1 MRQLFILI
9 VIAAIGYLAYTFSKE
24 RFAKPLTDEGEE
36 GAPPSTVQPVIPPI
50 APVAPVAPATPAAPV
65 FKSRIADRAS
75 GTSSGE
81 KRLAPLGT
89 LYMVERV
96 SVETKNG
103 IIAVVPGDEVKVL
116 KRTGDRLKVTI
127 GKVDF
132 EVKEIQV
139 TNDLDVAQAAEKKEF
154 ARRIRP
160 R

>member
-36 GAPPSTVQPVIPPI
+36 GAPPSTVEPVIPV
-50 APVAPVAPATPAAPV
+50 APVAPVAPVTPAAPV

-75 GTSSGE
+75 GASSGE

-132 EVKEIQV
+132 EVKETQV

-154 ARRIRP
+154 ARRIRA

>member
-24 RFAKPLTDEGEE
+24 RFARPLTDEGEE
-36 GAPPSTVQPVIPPI
+36 GVPPSTVQPAIPV
-50 APVAPVAPATPAAPV
+50 APLAPVAPATPAAPV
-65 FKSRIADRAS
+65 FKSRIPDRAS
-75 GTSSGE
+75 TASSGE

-89 LYMVERV
+89 YYMVDRV
-96 SVETKNG
+96 SVETKDG

-132 EVKEIQV
+132 EVKEAQV

-154 ARRIRP
+154 ARRSRA

>member
-9 VIAAIGYLAYTFSKE
+9 VIAAIVYLAFNFSKE
-24 RFAKPLTDEGEE
+24 RFARPLTNEGEE
-36 GAPPSTVQPVIPPI
+36 AAPLTTVQPMIP
-50 APVAPVAPATPAAPV
+50 VTPVAPATPAAPV
-65 FKSRIADRAS
+65 FKSRIPEGATA
-75 GTSSGE
+75 THSGE

-89 LYMVERV
+89 FYMMERV

-127 GKVDF
+127 GTADF
-132 EVKEIQV
+132 EVKETQV
-139 TNDLDVAQAAEKKEF
+139 TNDLDVAKAAEKKEF
-154 ARRIRP
+154 ARRTRQ